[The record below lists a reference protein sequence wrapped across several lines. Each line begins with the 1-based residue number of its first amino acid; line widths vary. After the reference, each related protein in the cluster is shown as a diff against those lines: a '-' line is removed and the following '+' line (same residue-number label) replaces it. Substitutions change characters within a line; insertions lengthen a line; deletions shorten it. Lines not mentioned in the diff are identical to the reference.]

1 MIALVRLDVRGY
13 VELPRQQSRRL
24 FELLSVYMEQAVVRM
39 SCPMQIDSTQR
50 RCTCTDLDHRV

>member
-24 FELLSVYMEQAVVRM
+24 FELLSVYIGQAVVRM
-39 SCPMQIDSTQR
+39 IGPMQINPTQR
-50 RCTCTDLDHRV
+50 RCTCTDLDDRI